1 MSTPVPSFCILTS
14 YCTVEPGSPLFDE
27 TTTSTLNC
35 LLTETLTVPV
45 SYADGLSSEVPFTMM
60 SLSPTVASSSMFTV
74 KLTVLLSP
82 LVNSTSSTI
91 DAQDA
96 FSPSSDKETVSSP
109 LPLFLIVISK
119 INSSPGSPFLE
130 LSPET

>member
-1 MSTPVPSFCILTS
+1 
-14 YCTVEPGSPLFDE
+14 
-27 TTTSTLNC
+27 
-35 LLTETLTVPV
+35 
-45 SYADGLSSEVPFTMM
+45 M

-91 DAQDA
+91 DAQEA
-96 FSPSSDKETVSSP
+96 FSPSSDKDTVSSP

-119 INSSPGSPFLE
+119 ISSSPGSPFLE

>member
-1 MSTPVPSFCILTS
+1 M
-14 YCTVEPGSPLFDE
+14 
-27 TTTSTLNC
+27 
-35 LLTETLTVPV
+35 LTETLTVPV
-45 SYADGLSSEVPFTMM
+45 SYANGLSSEVPFTTI

-74 KLTVLLSP
+74 KLTVFVSP

-91 DAQDA
+91 EAQDA
-96 FSPSSDKETVSSP
+96 LSPSKAKDTVSSP

-119 INSSPGSPFLE
+119 VNSSPGSPFLE